1 MIDLIK
7 KYFGRSGENGSPDQA
22 DKKLHDIRIATCAL
36 LIEMSNIDGEFSEA
50 EKDRILR
57 IMKRDYQLS
66 DDCAMEIMDIAG
78 EELKGSI
85 DLWEFT
91 NLINNNYSPEEK
103 LRIIEIVWSIAYS
116 DGELDKH
123 EDYLVHK
130 LAKLFR
136 LTHKQLID
144 AKLKVKRSGT

>member
-7 KYFGRSGENGSPDQA
+7 KYFGRSGENGSPD
-22 DKKLHDIRIATCAL
+22 KTGEKLHDIRIATCAL

-50 EKDRILR
+50 EKERILR
-57 IMKRDYQLS
+57 ILKRDYQIS
-66 DDCAMEIMDIAG
+66 DECAIEIMEIAS

-85 DLWEFT
+85 DLWKFT
-91 NLINNNYSPEEK
+91 NLINNNYSAEEK
-103 LRIIEIVWSIAYS
+103 LKIIETVWSIAYS
-116 DGELDKH
+116 DGKLDKH

-136 LTHKQLID
+136 LTHKQLIE